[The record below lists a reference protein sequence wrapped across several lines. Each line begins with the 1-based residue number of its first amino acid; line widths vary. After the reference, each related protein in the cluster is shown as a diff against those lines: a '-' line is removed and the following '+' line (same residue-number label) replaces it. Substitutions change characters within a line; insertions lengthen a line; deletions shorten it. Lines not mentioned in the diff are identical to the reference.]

1 MFRSFVRALAST
13 LVIALLGA
21 FVVALPSSA
30 VEPVA
35 STSVSGTVRGPG
47 GSAYNTAANSW
58 AYLYEGEMSVGFST
72 IDSEGDYTFT
82 DVEPG
87 TYTLGVFSQSIYQ
100 NQFYEGALVRENATP
115 IVVNEGDT
123 ITIDIELSTGGSIQG
138 VVTGPNGAAL
148 DPAAHVTVTAY
159 SASGV
164 WTRSATVDPITGQY
178 TLGGLAT
185 DDYRLEF
192 RDTGIYVSEYHSN
205 AKYFGSATPVAVSAG
220 KVASG
225 INESL
230 AIGGAIAGTVAGPG
244 GGALDPAAQ
253 VLVAILD
260 QDGDYVSDGY
270 VDSNGNYR
278 VSGLPTGEYVVEV
291 RDWSGTYL
299 KRYSGNAAT
308 FEAASRVVVGAG
320 QTADN
325 VDVQLMVG
333 GVISGVVTGPN
344 GAPLDGWDSGSVSVL
359 TTDGDYVANGFID
372 SEGTYRVGSLPAG
385 TYKVV
390 VYAYEGPFTTTYY
403 GGTTKLDDAGTVTVT
418 LGADAAGR
426 DIAMIRG
433 GSITGRLT
441 TDDGG
446 ALGSDARVC
455 ASAVANEESYGC
467 SEVSGEGLFAI
478 HGLQGGQHTVRADTS
493 GGYLE
498 SYFPGVADYSAA
510 TRVAVVL
517 GQATSGID
525 FELTMGGAI
534 EGRILAP
541 KGMSLDEESV
551 SVEAYAADGTS
562 YEFQEVVDSDGH
574 YRLEGLPTGDYRLR
588 FWDGNREYASAYSG
602 GASTLAAATVLPV
615 SARATAQAGDVR
627 FTVGGVI
634 TGKVTGPNS
643 SAIPADSAA
652 YVTGFDST
660 GDQVAY
666 ASVQED
672 GTYRMTGLPVGQI
685 RLQFSTDAE
694 DYVTEFY
701 LDKATLESATPV
713 GVSVASPAADINASL
728 ELAGSLTG
736 TVSAADASQLPTEG
750 EVTVTLYDSA
760 GNVRDTRELWE
771 SGDFTFYGLT
781 PGSYRVKVAD
791 STGAFLTEY
800 FANKATL
807 ASATPINVAAGAPSG
822 LATIELD
829 RPAAPSAPTNVAA
842 TPGNGSAAVS
852 WAATSDDGGTPV
864 TGYVVTSL
872 PGGVTCQSIGST
884 GCTVTGL
891 TNGTSYQ
898 FTVTAINA
906 VGSSTP
912 SLPSAGVIPSQ
923 PVVPPTPPV
932 VPAPVPV
939 PTPAPVAPNPARAQ
953 VLLKAPTTVK
963 RKKSKALPRRTAAGI
978 AARWTTST
986 PKICK
991 VRGGKVVAG
1000 QRKGICKLTVVAAGD
1015 SAWLPVRQTIRVK
1028 VR

>member
-1 MFRSFVRALAST
+1 VFRSFVRALAST

-30 VEPVA
+30 VEPAA
-35 STSVSGTVRGPG
+35 STSVSGTVSGPG
-47 GSAYNTAANSW
+47 GTAYNTAANSW

-72 IDSEGDYTFT
+72 IDSEGDYTFS
-82 DVEPG
+82 DVQPG

-100 NQFYEGALVRENATP
+100 NQFYEGAIVRENATP
-115 IVVNEGDT
+115 LVVNEGDT

-148 DPAAHVTVTAY
+148 DPAVQVTVTAY

-178 TLGGLAT
+178 ALDGLAT

-192 RDTGIYVSEYHSN
+192 RDMGIYVSEYYSN
-205 AKYFGSATPVAVSAG
+205 AKYLGSATPIAVSAG
-220 KVASG
+220 SVVSG
-225 INESL
+225 VNESL
-230 AIGGAIAGTVAGPG
+230 AIGSALAGTVTGPG

-253 VLVAILD
+253 VMVVVLD

-270 VDSNGNYR
+270 VDSNGSFR
-278 VSGLPTGEYVVEV
+278 IGGLPAGEYVVEV

-308 FEAASRVVVGAG
+308 FETASRVVVGAG
-320 QTADN
+320 QTRNN
-325 VDVQLMVG
+325 VDVQLVVG
-333 GVISGVVTGPN
+333 GTISGVVTGPD
-344 GAPLDGWDSGSVSVL
+344 GAQLDGWNFGSVSVL
-359 TTDGDYVANGFID
+359 TTEGNYVANGSID
-372 SEGTYRVGSLPAG
+372 PEGAYRVGSLPAG

-390 VYAYEGPFTTTYY
+390 VYPYEGPFTTTYY
-403 GGTTKLDDAGTVTVT
+403 GGTTKLDDAGTVTVA
-418 LGADAAGR
+418 LGADTSGR

-433 GSITGRLT
+433 GSITGKLT

-446 ALGSDARVC
+446 ALGPDAGVC
-455 ASAVANEESYGC
+455 ASTVDGDESHGC
-467 SEVSGEGLFAI
+467 SGVSDEGLFAI
-478 HGLQGGQHTVRADTS
+478 HGLGGGQHNVWAYST

-498 SYFPGVADYSAA
+498 SYFPGVSDYDAA

-517 GQATSGID
+517 GQVTSGID

-541 KGMSLDEESV
+541 EGMSLDEGNTF
-551 SVEAYAADGTS
+551 VEAHAADGTS
-562 YEFQEVVDSDGH
+562 YEFEEVVDADGR
-574 YRLEGLPTGDYRLR
+574 YRLDGLATGDYRLKFSDR
-588 FWDGNREYASAYSG
+588 NREYASVYSG
-602 GASTLAAATVLPV
+602 GSATLAAATVLPV
-615 SARATAQAGDVR
+615 SARSTTQAGDVR
-627 FTVGGVI
+627 FTVGGII

-643 SAIPADSAA
+643 SAIPTGSDA
-652 YVTGFDST
+652 YVTGFDSS

-666 ASVQED
+666 AGVQED

-694 DYVTEFY
+694 DYASEFY
-701 LDKATLESATPV
+701 LDKATLDSATPV
-713 GVSVASPAADINASL
+713 EVSLANPVSEINASL

-736 TVSAADASQLPTEG
+736 TVSAADGSQLPTEG
-750 EVTVTLYDSA
+750 EITVTLYDSA

-771 SGDFTFYGLT
+771 DGDFTFYGLT

-800 FANKATL
+800 FANKTSL
-807 ASATPINVAAGAPSG
+807 ASATPINVTAGAPSG
-822 LATIELD
+822 PVAVEID
-829 RPAAPSAPTNVAA
+829 RLAAPSAPTNVVA
-842 TPGNGSAAVS
+842 TPGNGTAAVS
-852 WAATSDDGGTPV
+852 WAAPSTDGGAPV

-872 PGGVTCQSIGST
+872 PGGVTCQSVGST

-891 TNGTSYQ
+891 TNGASYQ

-906 VGSSTP
+906 VGTSAP

-939 PTPAPVAPNPARAQ
+939 PVPVAPNPARAQ

-986 PKICK
+986 PKVCK
-991 VRGGKVVAG
+991 VRGGKVIAG
-1000 QRKGICKLTVVAAGD
+1000 KRKGVCKLTVVAAGN
-1015 SAWLPVRQTIRVK
+1015 STWLPVRQTLRVK